1 MVPTHAGV
9 VILSCILRICVCII
23 FNSLP
28 LFYSIIY
35 EICYSGTMRIIYA
48 NFSMT
53 SMSTMTVMVAK
64 MMNIDLV
71 HVCWFAVK
79 KGMNGRQP
87 FKSPVRGRVR
97 EDT

>member
-1 MVPTHAGV
+1 
-9 VILSCILRICVCII
+9 
-23 FNSLP
+23 
-28 LFYSIIY
+28 
-35 EICYSGTMRIIYA
+35 MRIIYA

-53 SMSTMTVMVAK
+53 SMSTMTAMTVAK
-64 MMNIDLV
+64 MMNIDPV
-71 HVCWFAVK
+71 HACWFAVK